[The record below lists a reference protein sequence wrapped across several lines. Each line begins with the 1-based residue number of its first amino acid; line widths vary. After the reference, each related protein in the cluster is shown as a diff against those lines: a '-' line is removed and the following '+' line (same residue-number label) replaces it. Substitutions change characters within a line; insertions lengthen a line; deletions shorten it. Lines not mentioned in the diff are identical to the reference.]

1 MTGARERG
9 YTQVMGSSSEDREL
23 GAAAPAWLVLVAL
36 AAVVG
41 LSLANIGLDLAIGRQ
56 TAERT
61 AQLVDDSLRSI
72 ALADDLR
79 YQAHRLSAAAL
90 DRAQVISIASQI
102 GADAREYDPI
112 ATGPSERSEWSTLQ
126 LLFGRLQQDRDD
138 PSSIAP
144 LVAGIERS
152 IARLVEINERAAR
165 DNEAAIAAL
174 HRHGLIADA
183 AIGAITLALAIGVGL
198 ALLRSLRR
206 QRRLIRRHIAAV
218 DERNRELEAF
228 AGRVAHDLRGPLAPV
243 IGYTDLLLE
252 PGAEIPA
259 IAARIRRAADRMAGL
274 IDDLLALSVAGRL
287 PAGRGDVAAVVRE
300 VLDDLSAEL
309 RDADVTL
316 AITDCATACT
326 PGVLAQLVRNLVS
339 NAIKYRGADRRL
351 LVNIDARRCAAAAAD
366 QPGRTAGRPASHA
379 ALIELIVTDNGV
391 GMTTEAA
398 AHAFDPFYRAT
409 PTRSIPGHGLGLA
422 IVKRTIDAMGGDC
435 HLVSAPNEGT
445 RVTLHLPAAS

>member
-1 MTGARERG
+1 
-9 YTQVMGSSSEDREL
+9 MGSNSEDGDL
-23 GAAAPAWLVLVAL
+23 GAVAPAWLVLVAL

-41 LSLANIGLDLAIGRQ
+41 LSLANIGLDLVIGHQ
-56 TAERT
+56 TADRT

-72 ALADDLR
+72 ELADDLR

-90 DRAQVISIASQI
+90 DRAQLISIAEQI

-112 ATGPSERSEWSTLQ
+112 ATGPGERSEWSTLQ
-126 LLFGRLQQDRDD
+126 LLFGRLEQDRED

-144 LVAGIERS
+144 LVAGIEQS
-152 IARLVEINERAAR
+152 IARLVEINERVAR

-183 AIGAITLALAIGVGL
+183 VIGAVTLALAIGVGL
-198 ALLRSLRR
+198 VLLRSLRR
-206 QRRLIRRHIAAV
+206 QRRLIRRHVAAI

-243 IGYTDLLLE
+243 VGYTDVLLE
-252 PGAEIPA
+252 PGADIPA
-259 IAARIRRAADRMAGL
+259 IATRIRRAADRMAGL

-287 PAGRGDVAAVVRE
+287 PVGRGDVAAVVRE
-300 VLDDLSAEL
+300 VLDDLSLEL

-326 PGVLAQLVRNLVS
+326 PGVLAQLVRNLIT
-339 NAIKYRGADRRL
+339 NAIKYRGAGRRL
-351 LVNIDARRCAAAAAD
+351 LVNIDARPRAAAAVSQPERAAD
-366 QPGRTAGRPASHA
+366 RRARA
-379 ALIELIVTDNGV
+379 ATLIELSVSDNGV
-391 GMTTEAA
+391 GMTTEAV
-398 AHAFDPFYRAT
+398 AHAFDPFYRAS

-435 HLVSAPNEGT
+435 HLVSVPNEGT
-445 RVTLHLPAAS
+445 RVTLVLPAAS